1 MRVWKD
7 EEKKFKQLINI
18 LRDPMTKDKKMETHM
33 HDFVEIEYVLSGRGV
48 QTINGRDYAVKR
60 GDFIYLKKGDFH
72 TYCTDSAMEVL
83 NVVFYYSV
91 FDEISDILQ
100 LYTVQ
105 DFASLPTIMHMNSTD
120 MLYVEDLLL
129 KAEKE
134 FDEEKVGYYHILK
147 SYLIILL
154 IYLQRNV
161 SDPHVGANY
170 KMPAILEYIDRNFTH
185 ISVGDTAETFGYS
198 TNYFTKLFK
207 RETGTNFTE
216 YVNKKRLNKAIELLV
231 TSDESVDAICSDL
244 GFKDKKHFYELF
256 RRHTGSTP
264 GAIRKHKSSIL

>member
-48 QTINGRDYAVKR
+48 QTINGKEYAVKR
-60 GDFIYLKKGDFH
+60 GDFIYLEKGDYH

-134 FDEEKVGYYHILK
+134 FDDEKVGYYHILK

-161 SDPHVGANY
+161 SEPQFVRNY
-170 KMPAILEYIDRNFTH
+170 KMPAILEYIDRDFVH
-185 ISVGDTAETFGYS
+185 INIADIAETFGYAK
-198 TNYFTKLFK
+198 NYFTKLFK
-207 RETGTNFTE
+207 RETGLNFTE
-216 YVNKKRLNKAIELLV
+216 YVNKKRINKAIELLV
-231 TSDESVDAICSDL
+231 TSDESVDVICNEI
-244 GFKDKKHFYELF
+244 GFRDKKHFYELF
-256 RRHTGSTP
+256 RRYIGTTP
-264 GAIRKHKSSIL
+264 SAIRKNKSSII